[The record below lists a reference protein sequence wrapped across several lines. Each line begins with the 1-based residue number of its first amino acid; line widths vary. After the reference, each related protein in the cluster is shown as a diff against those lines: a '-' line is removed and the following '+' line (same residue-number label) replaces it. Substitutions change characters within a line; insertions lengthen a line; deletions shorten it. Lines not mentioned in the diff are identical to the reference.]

1 MTPVITLIGIIISA
15 VAACSAAYMSI
26 MAVRTTSNIHV
37 LINSRMSELLALTK
51 TSSFAAGQKDEQEKS
66 KE

>member
-51 TSSFAAGQKDEQEKS
+51 TSSFAAGQKDEYEKS
-66 KE
+66 KG